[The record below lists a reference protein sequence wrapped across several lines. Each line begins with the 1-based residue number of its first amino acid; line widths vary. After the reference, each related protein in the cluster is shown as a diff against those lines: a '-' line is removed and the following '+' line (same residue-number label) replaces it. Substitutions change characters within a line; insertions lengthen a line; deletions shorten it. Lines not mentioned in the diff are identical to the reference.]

1 MDRLLRDIV
10 SESASVY
17 VPHYPET
24 VEVRLRTE
32 EAYNMGV
39 LVGPSRNS
47 STTKVEDSGPNS
59 DQSKKAFSLAHFIP
73 LLSDR
78 MYVVSP
84 FTRSWLVGWI
94 TVLDSVPD
102 LELVTFLPEL
112 LDNLL

>member
-1 MDRLLRDIV
+1 M

-17 VPHYPET
+17 VPQYPET
-24 VEVRLRTE
+24 ERVRLRTE
-32 EAYNMGV
+32 EAYDLGILVEHSGV
-39 LVGPSRNS
+39 PKVNS
-47 STTKVEDSGPNS
+47 SS
-59 DQSKKAFSLAHFIP
+59 SKKAFSLARFIP
-73 LLSDR
+73 LLADR

-102 LELVTFLPEL
+102 LELVTFLPDI

>member
-1 MDRLLRDIV
+1 M

-24 VEVRLRTE
+24 AEIRLRTE
-32 EAYNMGV
+32 EAYSMGV
-39 LVGPSRNS
+39 LVEPSK
-47 STTKVEDSGPNS
+47 STKLEDSTPS
-59 DQSKKAFSLAHFIP
+59 SAFSKKAFSLAHFIP

-112 LDNLL
+112 LDSLL